1 MVIQEIRKFG
11 GERGASAQGKEYLS
25 FRDIWL
31 FLRRHLIILI
41 LAAMAGIALGALYT
55 IKTVPTYSAVAR
67 LVIDREQARIASQ
80 DASTG
85 TIIIEA
91 AEIASEVEIV
101 KSEAIARAVIQELN
115 MVGDPE
121 ILESRSWRSAVR
133 SAIASVLSLFRKPE
147 EEASALPDQEAL
159 MRRTMVGFL
168 GRMTVRRVGQSYVIE
183 IGYTSTDPDK
193 AARVANAISEAY
205 MRSNLESR
213 AEALTR
219 GGAWLES
226 RLVDLGQQAHA
237 AALQVEEYR
246 NKNDITQ
253 IGQATSL
260 DHQQLADI
268 SSQLLVAQ
276 ANTATEAA
284 KLATIDR
291 LLAGNIDNGYVGE
304 ALNNSE
310 IVKLRDEL
318 RVAAAKL
325 ETLSGRYGP
334 DGAPVI
340 AAQEEMDRLQGEIRR
355 ELLRIQGVY
364 RSNLETAKTREKLL
378 SEQLD
383 ALKKTAAGTNLAR
396 VELAELESRATTYRR
411 MYESLLQQLIIALQK
426 QSFPVGEV
434 RMVTAATPPLAK
446 TWPKT
451 TLVIPFS
458 MLLGLAAGVSLA
470 ALREVLDRRV
480 GSGQRLGQELGLP
493 ILGRVPAT
501 RFTSRAPG
509 GQVANPSMR
518 HVLDAPYSNFSE
530 ALRSVKNSIDAM
542 FPPNSA
548 MVIGVT
554 SVNAGEGKSTI
565 SANLAQLYINE
576 GIPAVLVDACFS
588 DPHLS
593 RLAELHGEEL
603 GLAVAQPAPMQGPKG
618 GRKRAPNGMT
628 AQVPGELALKEVQSG
643 TVAAA
648 EEAPMVPVLTADQIR
663 DAANPARRF
672 AYLPALKVQLELL
685 RRRYNVIILDLA
697 AFENSVDARVA
708 STYVDGLLLV
718 LGNCEKLTVERLADA
733 LATFGKSRVGILGV
747 VFNRNMGRGEQI
759 AARLRGINALL
770 VRLVTSWR
778 QLDARV
784 SSRFWG
790 R

>member
-11 GERGASAQGKEYLS
+11 GERAGAAEGKEYLS

-31 FLRRHLIILI
+31 FLRRHMLLLV
-41 LAAMAGIALGALYT
+41 LASMGGIALGALYM
-55 IKTVPTYSAVAR
+55 IKTVPTYSAVSR

-101 KSEAIARAVIQELN
+101 KSEAIARAVIEELD

-121 ILESRSWRSAVR
+121 ILESRSWRSVVR
-133 SAIASVLSLFRKPE
+133 SAFTSLLSYWSAQPE
-147 EEASALPDQEAL
+147 EEAVELPDREAL
-159 MRRTMVGFL
+159 LRRTMVGFL
-168 GRMTVRRVGQSYVIE
+168 GRMFVHRVGQSYVIE
-183 IGYTSTDPDK
+183 IGYTSTNPEK
-193 AARVANAISEAY
+193 AARVANAISQAY
-205 MRSNLESR
+205 MRANLESR
-213 AEALTR
+213 SEALSR
-219 GGAWLES
+219 GATWLES
-226 RLVDLGQQAHA
+226 RLVDLGEQAHS
-237 AALQVEEYR
+237 AALAVEQYR
-246 NKNDITQ
+246 NRNDITQ
-253 IGQATSL
+253 IGQTTSL
-260 DHQQLADI
+260 DHQQLAEI

-284 KLATIDR
+284 KLATINR
-291 LLAGNIDNGYVGE
+291 LLAGDMDEGYVGE

-310 IVKLRDEL
+310 IFKLRDDL
-318 RVAAAKL
+318 RAATVKL
-325 ETLSGRYGP
+325 EGLQSRYGQ
-334 DGAPVI
+334 DGAPVT
-340 AAQEEMDRLQGEIRR
+340 AAREEITRLEGQIRR

-364 RSNLETAKTREKLL
+364 KSNLETARTREQLL
-378 SEQLD
+378 NEQLQ

-411 MYESLLQQLIIALQK
+411 MYETLLQQLVIALQK

-434 RMVTAATPPLAK
+434 RMVTAATAPLAK

-451 TLVIPFS
+451 TLIMPFA
-458 MLLGLAAGVSLA
+458 MLLGLAAGISLA
-470 ALREVLDRRV
+470 ALREVFDRRV

-493 ILGRVPAT
+493 ILGRVPVT
-501 RFTSRAPG
+501 RFSPG
-509 GQVANPSMR
+509 LDRQGYPLR
-518 HVLDAPYSNFSE
+518 YVLDAPYSGFSE
-530 ALRSVKNSIDAM
+530 VLRSVKNSIDAT
-542 FPPNSA
+542 FPPNSP

-554 SVNAGEGKSTI
+554 SVNKGEGKSTI
-565 SANLAQLYINE
+565 AANLAQLYLNE
-576 GIPAVLVDACFS
+576 GTPAVLVDACFS

-593 RLAELHGEEL
+593 RLVELRGEEL
-603 GLAVAQPAPMQGPKG
+603 GLAVVQAAPVQGPKRE
-618 GRKRAPNGMT
+618 RKRAST
-628 AQVPGELALKEVQSG
+628 SAAQRSGELELKEARSR
-643 TVAAA
+643 TVV
-648 EEAPMVPVLTADQIR
+648 ENTDDAPLVPVLTAEQIKR
-663 DAANPARRF
+663 SANPAQQF

-718 LGNCEKLTVERLADA
+718 VGNSEKLTVERLADA
-733 LATFGKSRVGILGV
+733 LSTFGKSRVGILGA
-747 VFNRNMGRGEQI
+747 VFNRNMNRRQRAGAMVRRVRSSC
-759 AARLRGINALL
+759 AHL
-770 VRLVTSWR
+770 VRSWR

-784 SSRFWG
+784 SSKFWE

>member
-1 MVIQEIRKFG
+1 
-11 GERGASAQGKEYLS
+11 
-25 FRDIWL
+25 
-31 FLRRHLIILI
+31 
-41 LAAMAGIALGALYT
+41 
-55 IKTVPTYSAVAR
+55 
-67 LVIDREQARIASQ
+67 
-80 DASTG
+80 
-85 TIIIEA
+85 
-91 AEIASEVEIV
+91 
-101 KSEAIARAVIQELN
+101 
-115 MVGDPE
+115 
-121 ILESRSWRSAVR
+121 
-133 SAIASVLSLFRKPE
+133 
-147 EEASALPDQEAL
+147 
-159 MRRTMVGFL
+159 
-168 GRMTVRRVGQSYVIE
+168 
-183 IGYTSTDPDK
+183 
-193 AARVANAISEAY
+193 
-205 MRSNLESR
+205 
-213 AEALTR
+213 
-219 GGAWLES
+219 
-226 RLVDLGQQAHA
+226 
-237 AALQVEEYR
+237 
-246 NKNDITQ
+246 
-253 IGQATSL
+253 
-260 DHQQLADI
+260 
-268 SSQLLVAQ
+268 
-276 ANTATEAA
+276 
-284 KLATIDR
+284 
-291 LLAGNIDNGYVGE
+291 
-304 ALNNSE
+304 
-310 IVKLRDEL
+310 
-318 RVAAAKL
+318 
-325 ETLSGRYGP
+325 
-334 DGAPVI
+334 
-340 AAQEEMDRLQGEIRR
+340 
-355 ELLRIQGVY
+355 
-364 RSNLETAKTREKLL
+364 
-378 SEQLD
+378 
-383 ALKKTAAGTNLAR
+383 
-396 VELAELESRATTYRR
+396 
-411 MYESLLQQLIIALQK
+411 
-426 QSFPVGEV
+426 
-434 RMVTAATPPLAK
+434 
-446 TWPKT
+446 
-451 TLVIPFS
+451 
-458 MLLGLAAGVSLA
+458 
-470 ALREVLDRRV
+470 
-480 GSGQRLGQELGLP
+480 
-493 ILGRVPAT
+493 
-501 RFTSRAPG
+501 
-509 GQVANPSMR
+509 MR

>member
-11 GERGASAQGKEYLS
+11 GERATPASGKEYLS

-31 FLRRHLIILI
+31 FLRRHLLILI
-41 LAAMAGIALGALYT
+41 LASMAGIGLGAFYM

-80 DASTG
+80 DATTG

-101 KSEAIARAVIQELN
+101 KSEAIARAVIEKLG
-115 MVGDPE
+115 MIGDPE
-121 ILESRSWRSAVR
+121 ILESRSWRSVVR
-133 SAIASVLSLFRKPE
+133 SAVSSLISWGELVE
-147 EEASALPDQEAL
+147 EEAAELPDQEAL

-168 GRMTVRRVGQSYVIE
+168 GRMSVRRVGQSYVIE

-205 MRSNLESR
+205 IRSNLDSR

-219 GGAWLES
+219 GAAWLES
-226 RLVDLGQQAHA
+226 RLVDLGEQTHA
-237 AALQVEEYR
+237 AAMEVEEYR

-253 IGQATSL
+253 IGQTTSL
-260 DHQQLADI
+260 DHQQLAEI

-284 KLATIDR
+284 KLDTINR
-291 LLAGNIDNGYVGE
+291 LLAGDDNEGYVGE

-310 IVKLRDEL
+310 IFKLRDDL
-318 RVAAAKL
+318 RAATVKL
-325 ETLSGRYGP
+325 ETLLSRYGE
-334 DGAPVI
+334 DGAPVV
-340 AAQEEMDRLQGEIRR
+340 AAREEIKRLEGEVRR

-364 RSNLETAKTREKLL
+364 KSNLDTAKTRETLL
-378 SEQLD
+378 REQLD
-383 ALKKTAAGTNLAR
+383 ALKKTTAGTNIAR

-411 MYESLLQQLIIALQK
+411 MYESLLQQLVMALQK

-434 RMVTAATPPLAK
+434 RMVTAATPPFAK

-451 TLVIPFS
+451 TLIMPFS
-458 MLLGLAAGVSLA
+458 MLLGLAAGISLA
-470 ALREVLDRRV
+470 ALREAFDRRI

-501 RFTSRAPG
+501 RFSGRGRARN
-509 GQVANPSMR
+509 ADLSMR
-518 HVLDAPYSNFSE
+518 HVLDAPYSRFSE
-530 ALRSVKNSIDAM
+530 ALRSVKNSIDAT
-542 FPPNSA
+542 FPPNSS

-565 SANLAQLYINE
+565 SANLAQLYLNE

-593 RLAELHGEEL
+593 RLAELRGEEL
-603 GLAVAQPAPMQGPKG
+603 GLTLVQPASVQGPKRE
-618 GRKRAPNGMT
+618 RKRAPAGPA
-628 AQVPGELALKEVQSG
+628 AQRTGELALKEAQSR
-643 TVAAA
+643 TVAEAS
-648 EEAPMVPVLTADQIR
+648 EESPMVPVLTTDQIR
-663 DAANPARRF
+663 GSANPAQQF

-718 LGNCEKLTVERLADA
+718 VGNSEKLTVERLADA

-747 VFNRNMGRGEQI
+747 VFNRNTGGRKHRGG
-759 AARLRGINALL
+759 ALRRVGASCRRLMS
-770 VRLVTSWR
+770 SWR

-784 SSRFWG
+784 SDKFWQ